1 MTTWVKNGIIFLIGA
16 GVGSAVGYLV
26 GTKRAEK
33 KAEKELQELEEY
45 YGSSEKYKRTDEE
58 ASDTGT
64 KKESEDSE
72 GRADKETVREL
83 RKEEKKPNTHKTDYT
98 KYYKKKETKEGD
110 LPYDNGMS
118 GGDFDGDDIKDE
130 TRENPGVE
138 INEEADEYHQQYKER
153 PPRIISVEKLGELP
167 SSIEEECLYYYPEG
181 DYITDE
187 DDNVIEDYRRILGDC
202 LQKYHFDTSNEE
214 TIWVQNFELDTVYEV
229 TKMDEN

>member
-1 MTTWVKNGIIFLIGA
+1 MNALVKNGIVFLVGA
-16 GVGSAVGYLV
+16 GVGSAVGYFV

-33 KAEKELQELEEY
+33 KAAKELQELEEY
-45 YGSSEKYKRTDEE
+45 YGSSEKYKRTEE
-58 ASDTGT
+58 EKPDVET
-64 KKESEDSE
+64 KEESSDSE
-72 GRADKETVREL
+72 GRADKETLRTL
-83 RKEEKKPNTHKTDYT
+83 RKEEKELNTHKTDYT
-98 KYYKKKETKEGD
+98 KYYEKETAEEEED
-110 LPYDNGMS
+110 PENVDES
-118 GGDFDGDDIKDE
+118 KDE
-130 TRENPGVE
+130 TQENPGVE

-187 DDNVIEDYRRILGDC
+187 DNNVIEDYQRILGDC

-229 TKMDEN
+229 TKMDE